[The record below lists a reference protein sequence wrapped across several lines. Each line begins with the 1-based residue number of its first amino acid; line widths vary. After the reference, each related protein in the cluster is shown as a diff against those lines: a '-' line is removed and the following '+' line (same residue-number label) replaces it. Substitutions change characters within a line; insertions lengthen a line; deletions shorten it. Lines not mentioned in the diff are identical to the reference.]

1 MGELR
6 KIIEE
11 KSKLEAENSN
21 MRKELGRWT
30 EKMKA
35 VEMRQQ
41 YNDKLR
47 RNWQAQLQ
55 QMEQAL
61 LLSNQINN
69 QTRTKF
75 NETIRQKDVEI
86 AKLQSYVT
94 TILQRQRTAKKAR
107 RVEKPVP
114 RRPATSEKAVPRQR
128 SRGKNSD
135 PNHQPIE

>member
-94 TILQRQRTAKKAR
+94 TILQRQRTARKGR
-107 RVEKPVP
+107 RVAKPVS
-114 RRPATSEKAVPRQR
+114 RKAGAAVPRQR
-128 SRGKNSD
+128 SNRSRTSD
-135 PNHQPIE
+135 GPDQPVE